1 MAQQSQFSLAWD
13 EYRRNICNGLS
24 SLQQNGEFVD
34 MTLAAD
40 GHFVKVHQVIVA
52 LASPY
57 LKELIASIQ
66 CPHPVVFLNVNF
78 LFLSFGLCQFVLG
91 LYAFVEKML
100 ISVNCLLQKIS
111 YTTLCSVLEYIYT
124 GEVLV
129 SVDHLNELI
138 DAGRELH
145 IRGLEDMKLQ
155 QQLPK
160 SQELYANSQTSNNV
174 GEYDEEVCYFEIS
187 NQRSEDDQSQLE
199 LQTSMYPEVYDSDMK
214 PEITEK
220 YDNSMLH
227 NFEQEFVDDGVAEEI
242 TPDSPMT
249 PSSEISQKNPG
260 VSIMQYTVSNQ
271 GSLQMILNRFVYYLK
286 HSNASGTRQWRCVD
300 YVSAVKCPAHIVTKA
315 DMVLQRI
322 HAHTHPFHDK
332 RILKKVRAGSIFSAI
347 QEAENQGKAFK
358 RKRMNSPAES
368 SINSADINPADIE

>member
-66 CPHPVVFLNVNF
+66 CPHPVVFLN
-78 LFLSFGLCQFVLG
+78 
-91 LYAFVEKML
+91 
-100 ISVNCLLQKIS
+100 KIS